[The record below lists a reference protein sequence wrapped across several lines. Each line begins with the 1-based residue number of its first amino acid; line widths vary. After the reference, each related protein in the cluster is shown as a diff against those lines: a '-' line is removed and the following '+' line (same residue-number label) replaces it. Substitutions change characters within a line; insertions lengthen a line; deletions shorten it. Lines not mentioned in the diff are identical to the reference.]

1 MSGRRSRSAKV
12 MVTSRC
18 TMPWIAAARSPGR
31 PGERARQCRPVETL
45 IRSNKRAETRDV
57 EVAARGKRRRGND
70 GPGNRMAARV
80 AAMLCSS
87 IRFLGQRPERGGGCR
102 RTAREQEPLAGATLR
117 LWAEAASG
125 AVCVGSNP
133 TGGAHLVAAETASD
147 QVLWGFGCRARS
159 ATFRQGTPDP
169 TASATG
175 GRPGPVVSGRLPFS
189 VLLAESGAGW
199 RPCG

>member
-1 MSGRRSRSAKV
+1 MDPQPPGRRGNLGHEQGSV
-12 MVTSRC
+12 D
-18 TMPWIAAARSPGR
+18 
-31 PGERARQCRPVETL
+31 PVETL

-70 GPGNRMAARV
+70 GPGEPYGGPRRGDVVLVNQV
-80 AAMLCSS
+80 SS
-87 IRFLGQRPERGGGCR
+87 GQRPERGGGCR

-159 ATFRQGTPDP
+159 ATFRQGTPGSD
-169 TASATG
+169 SFRDRWATG
-175 GRPGPVVSGRLPFS
+175 PGS
-189 VLLAESGAGW
+189 
-199 RPCG
+199 